1 MVIITV
7 TITLIIVPK
16 ERKKHRQSTNG
27 MTTKI
32 VFISGPLAPP
42 SGYFETHYVPH
53 LLAAIGASHKFVVG
67 PAPGIDTMA
76 LDFLISQGVPTASI
90 TVYVAE
96 FQDAE
101 RCAAELLGCK
111 VRVEGATTGERDA
124 AMTRDS
130 DYDIL
135 RYMTPLEARDFYGD
149 AYWPRISNT
158 EKNERRRKELPLH
171 SNPADR
177 ASGWGERMTR
187 QIMGKFFFDV

>member
-1 MVIITV
+1 
-7 TITLIIVPK
+7 
-16 ERKKHRQSTNG
+16 
-27 MTTKI
+27 MTTKTA
-32 VFISGPLAPP
+32 FISGPLAPP

-53 LLAAIGASHKFVVG
+53 LLSAIGKGHNFVVG
-67 PAPGIDTMA
+67 PAPGIDVMA
-76 LDFLISQGVPTASI
+76 LDFLVSQGVSTASI

-96 FQDAE
+96 FQHAE
-101 RCAAELLGCK
+101 RRVAESLGCK

-187 QIMGKFFFDV
+187 QIMEKFFFDV